1 VILKT
6 DTDCDYAASTH
17 YVFDVDEL
25 VRYIKFREVLAEKGR
40 CTQGQLANE

>member
-25 VRYIKFREVLAEKGR
+25 VRYIKFRDVLGDGR
-40 CTQGQLANE
+40 RRTQG